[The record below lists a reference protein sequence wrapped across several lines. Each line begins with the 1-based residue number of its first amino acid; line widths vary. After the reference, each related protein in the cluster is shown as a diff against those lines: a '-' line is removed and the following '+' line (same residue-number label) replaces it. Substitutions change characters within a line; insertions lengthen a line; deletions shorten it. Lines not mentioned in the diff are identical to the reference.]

1 MNAPWVVAE
10 AYKYRRL
17 RECFAVS
24 KYWKEYDVFFR
35 QKVCTWMTDDRP
47 SPSPDQSWGQSN
59 RNFSLIYSVIPS
71 HVPKMP
77 YLNYRLGSPNHSGG
91 LPVQP
96 LRPSSRGNV

>member
-35 QKVCTWMTDDRP
+35 QKVRTKGMMIDGHP
-47 SPSPDQSWGQSN
+47 SPPPIKVGVN
-59 RNFSLIYSVIPS
+59 LIGVF
-71 HVPKMP
+71 
-77 YLNYRLGSPNHSGG
+77 L
-91 LPVQP
+91 
-96 LRPSSRGNV
+96 